1 MCRHFGIA
9 SFAMRRLCWL
19 LTFTLGT
26 ACVAAETPGIAV
38 VGSGKILAKPT
49 QVELTAIVKGEAELA
64 VDAITKYEDNKRRAL
79 EAINNLGIAD
89 LSVSEG
95 GVSINSAEAQAAMMA
110 AMRGMPP
117 AEDSTQ
123 KLSLSETLTL
133 KLLKID
139 ALSTQDLLQ
148 TLVKIVDAGKDAGL
162 TIGPPPKSM
171 YELQIAAQSG
181 NAQSPLAAFKL
192 GDVATVKG
200 QAYEAAILDAR
211 TQAERLAKLASV
223 KLGRVTSI
231 REVTDKKSGQDFN
244 PYYGWMMSKKDPE
257 YVSSGLAEIP
267 VAVVLEVEF
276 AIE

>member
-9 SFAMRRLCWL
+9 SLAMRRLCWL

-79 EAINNLGIAD
+79 EAINNLGITD
-89 LSVSEG
+89 LSVSGG

-117 AEDSTQ
+117 AEDATQ

-192 GDVATVKG
+192 NDVGAVKG

-211 TQAERLAKLASV
+211 TQAERLAKLAGV
-223 KLGRVTSI
+223 KLGKVTAI
-231 REVTDKKSGQDFN
+231 REVTQKNDSNQMYR
-244 PYYGWMMSKKDPE
+244 YYGWMPPKEPE

>member
-1 MCRHFGIA
+1 MCCSFGIA
-9 SFAMRRLCWL
+9 SLAVRQLCAL
-19 LTFTLGT
+19 LMLTIPTVCT
-26 ACVAAETPGIAV
+26 AAENPGIAV
-38 VGSGKILAKPT
+38 VGSGKIMAKPT

-79 EAINNLGIAD
+79 EAIGNLGIAD
-89 LSVSEG
+89 LSVSGG

-171 YELQIAAQSG
+171 YELQIAAQTG

-192 GDVATVKG
+192 ADVASVKG

-211 TQAERLAKLASV
+211 TQAERLANLAGV
-223 KLGRVTSI
+223 KLGRVTAI
-231 REVTDKKSGQDFN
+231 REVTDKKSGPDFN
-244 PYYGWMMSKKDPE
+244 PYYGWMMAKKEPE
-257 YVSSGLAEIP
+257 YVSSGLAEIA

>member
-1 MCRHFGIA
+1 MRCHSGIA
-9 SFAMRRLCWL
+9 QCAMRRLCWL
-19 LTFTLGT
+19 LTLTLGT
-26 ACVAAETPGIAV
+26 ACAAAETPGIAV
-38 VGSGKILAKPT
+38 VGSGKIMAKPT

-79 EAINNLGIAD
+79 EAITNLGIAD

-110 AMRGMPP
+110 AMRGMPT
-117 AEDSTQ
+117 AEDATQ
-123 KLSLSETLTL
+123 KLSLSESLTL

-139 ALSTQDLLQ
+139 GLSTQDLLQ

-171 YELQIAAQSG
+171 YELQIAAQMG

-192 GDVATVKG
+192 GDVASVKG

-211 TQAERLAKLASV
+211 TQAERLAKLAGV
-223 KLGRVTSI
+223 TLGRVTSI
-231 REVTDKKSGQDFN
+231 REVTDKNSGQNLN
-244 PYYGWMMSKKDPE
+244 PYYGWMMSKKEPE